1 MKNYFQSLFLLFGL
15 ISFMPTISYAH
26 CDTMD
31 GPVVIDAKMALEK
44 DDVTPVLKWVS
55 QKNEKQLK
63 AIFNKTIKERSKGNK
78 EKVDMKFFETLVKI
92 HRTGEG
98 AGFEGI
104 KPAGTEVEPAIKE
117 ADKALE
123 NSSVDNLVSILTK
136 EVTEGLKLRFAEV
149 IEKKKHMNES
159 VEMGREYVEA
169 YVQFIHYA
177 EKLNQMATSNS
188 SGHHKNE
195 HKNH

>member
-1 MKNYFQSLFLLFGL
+1 MRNYFLSLLVLSGLMLFT
-15 ISFMPTISYAH
+15 PTTSYSH

-31 GPVVIDAKMALEK
+31 GPVILDAQMALQK
-44 DDVTPVLKWVS
+44 ADVTPVLKWVS
-55 QKNEKQLK
+55 QKNEKKIKSIFDKTMK
-63 AIFNKTIKERSKGNK
+63 ARAKGNK
-78 EKVDMKFFETLVKI
+78 EKIEMTFFEALVKI

-98 AGFEGI
+98 ADFEGI
-104 KPAGTEVEPAIKE
+104 KPAGAEVEPAIKE

-123 NSSVDNLVSILTK
+123 SGSADHLVSILTQ
-136 EVTEGLKLRFAEV
+136 EITEGLKKRFSDV

-177 EKLNQMATSNS
+177 EKLSQTAGANPSA
-188 SGHHKNE
+188 HHQVK
-195 HKNH
+195 HKKH